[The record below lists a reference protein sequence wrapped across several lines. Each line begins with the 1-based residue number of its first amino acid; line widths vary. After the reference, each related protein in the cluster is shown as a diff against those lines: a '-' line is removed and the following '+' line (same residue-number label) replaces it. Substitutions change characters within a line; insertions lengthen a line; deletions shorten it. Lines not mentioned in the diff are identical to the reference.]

1 MKIKLTFDATKTEI
15 STDYPLKIFL
25 EYNRIFL
32 NSFKNSFK
40 RDRKQG
46 FKYNTRDWRLLRSVE
61 NEEAE

>member
-15 STDYPLKIFL
+15 STDYQLKIFL
-25 EYNRIFL
+25 EYNQIFL

>member
-15 STDYPLKIFL
+15 STDYSLKIFL

-40 RDRKQG
+40 KDRKQD
-46 FKYNTRDWRLLRSVE
+46 FKYNTRD
-61 NEEAE
+61 

>member
-1 MKIKLTFDATKTEI
+1 MKIKLTFDATKTKI

-46 FKYNTRDWRLLRSVE
+46 FKYNTRD
-61 NEEAE
+61 

>member
-15 STDYPLKIFL
+15 STDCPLKIFL

>member
-15 STDYPLKIFL
+15 STDPLKIFL
-25 EYNRIFL
+25 EYNRIIL